1 MKFSAKQ
8 QFPKHS
14 GEHCDGAS
22 EAKQSET
29 VVIHAMMRRDYAE
42 SAGVCT
48 VLCHHIALC
57 K

>member
-8 QFPKHS
+8 QFSEHS

-29 VVIHAMMRRDYAE
+29 VVIHVMMHRYYAE
-42 SAGVCT
+42 FAGACT